1 MAMFNVLRWFH
12 PMVGCDWHIPVVP
25 PTGPLPFPS
34 PYLVF
39 QIMGNPVSLTKLY
52 TTSVFADSTQSAMC
66 KGSDIGMLIPHIGTF
81 SITIAIE
88 ILFSGSK
95 CHFGPSAIVVADQ
108 YGAAQN
114 PAAAVGVVVNPNLNC
129 GFPIPT
135 PLDVVAAF
143 NTTQVGMTLGDI
155 MGGLYSMLVDFAFQT
170 IINLLAYKYLG
181 KAVGAV
187 GRRVAPRVGA
197 GALGRAA
204 SRRAARAA
212 WKAGGKAGPLSAVA
226 NPLRAAAT
234 QRNASF
240 LRQFGLWGENLV
252 SFVTGSPL
260 GTASDAPGLGGHPS
274 GYGTARK
281 GLEALG
287 LPTEQSVQQGVD
299 APSSQPSS
307 STPSPTGTPSPTPAP
322 APTPTP
328 TPTPTATPSPAGAS
342 EPNACMPDDPVS
354 NYLDDPSVEHI
365 GDPPPP

>member
-39 QIMGNPVSLTKLY
+39 QIMGNPASLTKLY

-95 CHFGPSAIVVADQ
+95 CHFGPSAIVVPDQ
-108 YGAAQN
+108 YGAEQN

-129 GFPIPT
+129 GFPVPT

-143 NTTQVGMTLGDI
+143 NTTQVGMTFGDI
-155 MGGLYSMLVDFAFQT
+155 MGGLYSMVVDFAFQT
-170 IINLLAYKYLG
+170 LINLLAYKYLG

-197 GALGRAA
+197 GALGRAG
-204 SRRAARAA
+204 SRQAARAA
-212 WKAGGKAGPLSAVA
+212 WKAAGKRGPLSAFA
-226 NPLRAAAT
+226 NPMRAAAT
-234 QRNASF
+234 QRNATF

-252 SFVTGSPL
+252 SFVVGSPL

-274 GYGTARK
+274 GYGTGRK
-281 GLEALG
+281 VLESLG
-287 LPTEQSVQQGVD
+287 MPSEKGVQEHFD
-299 APSSQPSS
+299 TPRPQPSP
-307 STPSPTGTPSPTPAP
+307 STPAPAPTPTPAPAPTPAPTPAP

-328 TPTPTATPSPAGAS
+328 TPTP
-342 EPNACMPDDPVS
+342 DDPVS
-354 NYLDDPSVEHI
+354 GYLNDPSVEHI
-365 GDPPPP
+365 GDPPPR